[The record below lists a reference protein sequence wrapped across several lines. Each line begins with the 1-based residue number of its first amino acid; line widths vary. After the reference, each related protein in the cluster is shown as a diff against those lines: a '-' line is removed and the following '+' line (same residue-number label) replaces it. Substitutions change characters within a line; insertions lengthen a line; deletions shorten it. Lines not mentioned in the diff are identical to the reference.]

1 MECVASVR
9 KLTYPNIHIV
19 IVDNGSTDDSV
30 AILKQNYPE
39 VRVIVNATNLGFAAG
54 NNIGI
59 RYALSRGADYVLL
72 LNNDTIV
79 APDML
84 ENMVAAGEAV
94 PQIGI
99 LAPKIY
105 YYKTQK
111 LWRAGGRRRKLT
123 LGATDTGIGREDD
136 KKYNIPRE
144 IDYAFGSGMLIKREV
159 FEQVGLF
166 DEGYFMYYEDCDL
179 CIRAQK
185 RGYSLFYVP
194 TAHMWHK
201 VAASTGRNS
210 PAQKYHR
217 ARSSVRFFA
226 KNTHGFHFVF
236 IVLYR
241 LASVVWNV
249 TYETLRGNWRVVR
262 PYLQGLLEGLV
273 EIWKLG
279 GASRK

>member
-136 KKYNIPRE
+136 EKYNIPRE

-166 DEGYFMYYEDCDL
+166 DEGYFMYYEDCICAFEPKNVAIAYFTCQPL
-179 CIRAQK
+179 TCGTKSPRA
-185 RGYSLFYVP
+185 
-194 TAHMWHK
+194 
-201 VAASTGRNS
+201 
-210 PAQKYHR
+210 PAETHQP
-217 ARSSVRFFA
+217 RSI
-226 KNTHGFHFVF
+226 
-236 IVLYR
+236 IVLAAACGFSPRIHMGSISSLLFSTVWQAWCGMLPTR
-241 LASVVWNV
+241 LCG
-249 TYETLRGNWRVVR
+249 ET
-262 PYLQGLLEGLV
+262 
-273 EIWKLG
+273 
-279 GASRK
+279 GASLDRISKVC